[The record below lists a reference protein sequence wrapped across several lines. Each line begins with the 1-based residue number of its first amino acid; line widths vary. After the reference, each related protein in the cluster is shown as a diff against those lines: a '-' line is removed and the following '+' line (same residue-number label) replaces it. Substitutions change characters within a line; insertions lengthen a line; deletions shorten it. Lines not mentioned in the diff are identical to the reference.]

1 MISAGTTVVVCL
13 DYQIQQ
19 WRGHILDLIS
29 GGGLMHLSGTNGMAK
44 KIDLE
49 YNLYD
54 VRDEGSFFVF
64 SIDLHRPISFRR
76 VIFSKCII

>member
-29 GGGLMHLSGTNGMAK
+29 GGGLMHLSGTTGMAK

-54 VRDEGSFFVF
+54 VREEGSFFVF
-64 SIDLHRPISFRR
+64 LIDLHRSISYSQGYF
-76 VIFSKCII
+76 